1 MKIYLASDHTGFEL
15 KEKIKNFL
23 KEKNYIVE
31 DCGAYELNKDDDYPD
46 FISKAAEK
54 VSNDPTNSRGIIL
67 GGSGQAEMMLANK
80 YENVRCALF
89 YGGVVTSEA
98 VDVTGRKSED
108 PYEIVK
114 LTRLHND
121 ANVLSIGVRFLKKE
135 EAIKAID
142 VWLETPFSNDE
153 RHIRRIKKIA
163 NIENGN
169 N

>member
-89 YGGVVTSEA
+89 YGGVVTGKA

-153 RHIRRIKKIA
+153 R
-163 NIENGN
+163 
-169 N
+169 

>member
-89 YGGVVTSEA
+89 YGGVVTGKA

>member
-89 YGGVVTSEA
+89 YGGVVTGKA

-121 ANVLSIGVRFLKKE
+121 ANVLSMGVRFLKKE